1 MKHIA
6 YYGGSFDPVHR
17 GHVAIAKAL
26 LEQFELDA
34 FVFIPAFH
42 APHKVRLTPTSA
54 YDRYAMLCLVTQN
67 ESKLR
72 VSKMEIEM
80 PEKPFSV
87 ETLGRL
93 KAERPDDEIFF
104 VMGADSW
111 MDIITWREWETVLT
125 MANHIVI
132 TRPGV
137 EIGFEHVTDEIRTR
151 IVDLRRENE
160 EIAKIGETSEIENQ
174 IFITD
179 SVNLNISATEI
190 RRRVRE
196 NEASWRA
203 DVPAEVANYIEKYQ
217 IYS

>member
-1 MKHIA
+1 MKRIA